1 MPNPWPTKEKWNALI
16 MGQDCPLCA
25 AVKPGGVD
33 KGFSHF
39 VADLSMGRLFLHNNQ
54 YVKGYC
60 GLICFKH
67 VREPYEL
74 PQDEQEQFFDDMMVS
89 AMAIEKAFNSD
100 KMNFQ
105 ILGNLVPHLHVHLQ
119 PRYYGDEGGGG
130 AMDTH
135 GKTVLL
141 KPEEYQQRVQK
152 IRDMLAL
159 IQQHR

>member
-1 MPNPWPTKEKWNALI
+1 MPHPWPAKENWDALL
-16 MGQDCPLCA
+16 MGKDCPLCA
-25 AVKPGGVD
+25 CLKPGGVE

-39 VADLSMGRLFLHNNQ
+39 VADLSMGRLLLHRNQ
-54 YVKGYC
+54 YIKGYC

-74 PQDEQEQFFDDMMVS
+74 PQDEQEQFFDDMVRS
-89 AMAIEKAFNSD
+89 AMALEKAFGAD

-105 ILGNLVPHLHVHLQ
+105 ILGNLVPHLHVHIQ

-135 GKTVLL
+135 GQTVLL
-141 KPEEYQQRVQK
+141 RPEEYRERV
-152 IRDMLAL
+152 AAV
-159 IQQHR
+159 QHWLSVIK